1 MEEYCQKTY
10 LTAAE
15 HPMNGEQDSPIR
27 EGAQILYLVQIFR
40 ASPLMAL
47 ALCMCLATILWCILL
62 ARRQQ
67 GRWDRRLTGLLGVI
81 AIYEALRVLKDWG
94 VIHLPGYHALD
105 GWVDFVIAGTYLAAG
120 MILKHSGSDR
130 ANTKVRLR
138 LVEANE
144 KTMEVGRSA
153 SAPETTHAV
162 FDASPL
168 ATFAVDNKGLVIY
181 WNGASE
187 RLLGWKREQILG
199 QRLPFESKGP
209 LRNNRGNDVEAAI
222 WNAPINSPNGSPR
235 GTLIIAAG
243 SIALRDAGLAP
254 ILPTNSESLSTVDY

>member
-1 MEEYCQKTY
+1 
-10 LTAAE
+10 
-15 HPMNGEQDSPIR
+15 
-27 EGAQILYLVQIFR
+27 
-40 ASPLMAL
+40 MAL
-47 ALCMCLATILWCILL
+47 ALCMCLATIFWCILL

-67 GRWDRRLTGLLGVI
+67 GRWDRRLTGLLGMI

-94 VIHLPGYHALD
+94 VIHLPGYHLLD
-105 GWVDFVIAGTYLAAG
+105 GWVDFIIAGTYLVAG
-120 MILKHSGSDR
+120 MILKRSGSDR

-144 KTMEVGRSA
+144 KTMDVGRSG

-199 QRLPFESKGP
+199 QRLPFGARGP
-209 LRNNRGNDVEAAI
+209 LQNNRGHGIEAAV
-222 WNAPINSPNGSPR
+222 WTAPINSPNGSPR

-243 SIALRDAGLAP
+243 SMALREAGLGP
-254 ILPTNSESLSTVDY
+254 NLPPKPELALNH